1 MRFRGLWQLI
11 LFFGENQ
18 LPGVIKPSLQPCV
31 PVWEMYFKDMF
42 QEERRRWCAGRDF
55 VQPDTLRGKTGN
67 KMVLGGVYMVFLG
80 HQIFPRSLRDHGG
93 EEGTTL
99 RAATA
104 V

>member
-1 MRFRGLWQLI
+1 MSIPALHQLI
-11 LFFGENQ
+11 SFFGENQ

-67 KMVLGGVYMVFLG
+67 KMVLGGYTWYFWATRS
-80 HQIFPRSLRDHGG
+80 FP
-93 EEGTTL
+93 E
-99 RAATA
+99 